1 VIQITSRPRDHHI
14 LSICTL
20 HTRLASST
28 THPTTACAHPCPTSP
43 VVHHQ
48 LATSPSWPRLQPL
61 LTNVYSES
69 PESDT
74 GSFVTSSMIEST
86 HYSPTSS
93 ATQLLHLL
101 WHFHHLHR
109 SSVAGYQILVR
120 SPSSATDNQSQDSRN
135 LAHLSPRTPRQP
147 CLKAPHKVI
156 LLLVCTPC

>member
-20 HTRLASST
+20 RTQLASST
-28 THPTTACAHPCPTSP
+28 THPTTACTHPCPTSP
-43 VVHHQ
+43 VAHRQ
-48 LATSPSWPRLQPL
+48 LATSLSQLRLQPL
-61 LTNVYSES
+61 LTNIYLES

-74 GSFVTSSMIEST
+74 GSFVTSSTLEST
-86 HYSPTSS
+86 LYSPTSS

-101 WHFHHLHR
+101 QHFHHLRR

-120 SPSSATDNQSQDSRN
+120 SPSSATGNRLQDSRN